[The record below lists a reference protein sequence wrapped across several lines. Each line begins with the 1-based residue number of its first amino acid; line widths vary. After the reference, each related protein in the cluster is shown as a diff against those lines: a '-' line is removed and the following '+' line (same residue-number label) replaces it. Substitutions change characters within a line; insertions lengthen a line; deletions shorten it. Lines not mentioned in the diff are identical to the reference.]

1 MVTLWDLIQNQTR
14 APLNN
19 SSSNQPIVLMDS
31 NAIFIA
37 TSYLQFKKITAS
49 NRKETLN
56 TLKKISK
63 FAQQILDLFSSG
75 LETFKDLKS
84 EREVFREH
92 YMGNLRPCCSYNNIT
107 CKYFLETKELEELLA
122 SLA

>member
-1 MVTLWDLIQNQTR
+1 MGKEFIWMFHSLQYHRKELLSSFQFNGHTLWDLIQNHTG

-19 SSSNQPIVLMDS
+19 SSSNQPIVSMNS

-37 TSYLQFKKITAS
+37 TYLQFKKITAS
-49 NRKETLN
+49 IRKETLN

-63 FAQQILDLFSSG
+63 FAQQILGLFSSG
-75 LETFKDLKS
+75 LETFKDLRS

-92 YMGNLRPCCSYNNIT
+92 SMN
-107 CKYFLETKELEELLA
+107 
-122 SLA
+122 